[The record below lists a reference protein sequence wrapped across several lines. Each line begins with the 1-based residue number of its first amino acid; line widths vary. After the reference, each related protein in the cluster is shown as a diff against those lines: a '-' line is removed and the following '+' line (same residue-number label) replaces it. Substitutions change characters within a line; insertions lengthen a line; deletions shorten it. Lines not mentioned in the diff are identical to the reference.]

1 MKPAVYRKVVV
12 YAKIADEGV
21 RRQMEDYAVLGLKAR
36 GTDAVPA
43 YAVLTP
49 EDLAS
54 REAVEAKVREIG
66 ADAGLVFS
74 VAGQEQERESSASL
88 HVGVGVSSGPY
99 GAFLGGSVPLGGSR
113 NSTFLVLG
121 IRSEFHALGA
131 EGPRWI
137 GSYSTD
143 LERGAGTAAAEVADL
158 TLKNLRKARVL
169 K

>member
-1 MKPAVYRKVVV
+1 M
-12 YAKIADEGV
+12 
-21 RRQMEDYAVLGLKAR
+21 LGLKAR